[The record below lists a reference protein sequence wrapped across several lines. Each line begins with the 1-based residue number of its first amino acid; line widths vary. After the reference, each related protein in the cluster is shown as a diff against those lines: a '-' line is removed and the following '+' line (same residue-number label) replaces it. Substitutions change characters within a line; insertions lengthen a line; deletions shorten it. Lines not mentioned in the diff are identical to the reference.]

1 MSKCSGILYS
11 HKEKEIVI
19 FVTTWMKLDGMM
31 LSEISHLEKDKCCI
45 ISFICGIL
53 KKKAHRKRDHIGG
66 CQGQGCVEVREA
78 SESGQK
84 V

>member
-1 MSKCSGILYS
+1 MGIMPSLYLITGRYVCVCVHS
-11 HKEKEIVI
+11 
-19 FVTTWMKLDGMM
+19 LDK
-31 LSEISHLEKDKCCI
+31 SV
-45 ISFICGIL
+45 

>member
-11 HKEKEIVI
+11 HKENEIII

-53 KKKAHRKRDHIGG
+53 KKKLIGKETTLVVARG
-66 CQGQGCVEVREA
+66 RGVWR
-78 SESGQK
+78 
-84 V
+84 

>member
-1 MSKCSGILYS
+1 MKRGSKTWKILRNLLFNVFS
-11 HKEKEIVI
+11 VRLAAITEIGQ
-19 FVTTWMKLDGMM
+19 TERETY
-31 LSEISHLEKDKCCI
+31 CI